1 MKKLLSA
8 LIPALI
14 VTAPL
19 AAVSPAKAELANSTF
34 CQEFRVNPSVAYGS
48 VENYP
53 GFDEI
58 ALARSVC
65 NSSVGAIYIY
75 EKQRADGG
83 RDLAL
88 AVRGEIYTC
97 GQSTACERKL
107 EALQNEEQQKA
118 NRERE
123 IRNRPLSPAF
133 LAQIEA
139 DRTARSFCFSN
150 KRPRY
155 MNAIQ
160 CMDSLGF

>member
-1 MKKLLSA
+1 MNKTLLA
-8 LIPALI
+8 LAALSLA
-14 VTAPL
+14 APL
-19 AAVSPAKAELANSTF
+19 TAFSPAKAELANSTF

-65 NSSVGAIYIY
+65 SSSVGAIYIY
-75 EKQRADGG
+75 ERQRADGG

-97 GQSTACERKL
+97 GQSAACERKL

-139 DRTARSFCFSN
+139 DRAARNFCFSS

-155 MNAIQ
+155 QSAID
-160 CMDSLGF
+160 CMRSLGH